1 MWVSHPRLSGAE
13 LAARLGIRGII
24 VAAGDA
30 LGEPGHVRITLPVV
44 GAVGRLVEALEA
56 AVREGLAG
64 GRAGLAQQRLG
75 GALEDLAPGAD
86 LFVLFVEVLD
96 HLAQALG

>member
-1 MWVSHPRLSGAE
+1 MPVSAPSASARLELIGAMRSRGFEVADSQANFVWVSHPQLSGSE

-56 AVREGLAG
+56 ASAK
-64 GRAGLAQQRLG
+64 
-75 GALEDLAPGAD
+75 D
-86 LFVLFVEVLD
+86 
-96 HLAQALG
+96 